1 MQNQMMA
8 AIVQTTPQYDVE
20 AYQRLEALLQHKLPE
35 YSTDEETVLVLLGR
49 VNEAQRLAAR
59 ELRELQAQDPQL
71 QRKKKR
77 KEGEDGRGGG
87 GMVSSNLKESARPNQ
102 RGSDKSTKVKRHKQK
117 H

>member
-1 MQNQMMA
+1 M
-8 AIVQTTPQYDVE
+8 TQYDVE

-35 YSTDEETVLVLLGR
+35 YSTEEETVLVLLER

-59 ELRELQAQDPQL
+59 ELRELQAQDPKL

-77 KEGEDGRGGG
+77 RGGEGEEEAK
-87 GMVSSNLKESARPNQ
+87 GMVSKALSDSARPNQ
-102 RGSDKSTKVKRHKQK
+102 RGSDKSGKVKRHKQK